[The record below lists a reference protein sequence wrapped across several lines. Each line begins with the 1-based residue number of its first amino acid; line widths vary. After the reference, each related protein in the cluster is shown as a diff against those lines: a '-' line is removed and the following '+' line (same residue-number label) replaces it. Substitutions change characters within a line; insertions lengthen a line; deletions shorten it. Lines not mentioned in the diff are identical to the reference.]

1 MSKKNSVRQENG
13 RYPVGSV
20 GGQAVM
26 EGVMMQSPDRIAM
39 AVRRPDGKVEL
50 RVRARK
56 ILSKK
61 YPILGW
67 PIIRGVVNFVYQLY
81 DGMKTL
87 TASAEIAG
95 GEAEEPS
102 KFEKKVARALHMKPE
117 DVMMAFAVA
126 LAIALS
132 ILLFFVLP
140 TGLEALIKKVI
151 SSRVLLNIIGG
162 LIRIGV
168 FLLYVELVSRL
179 KEIHRVFMYHGAEHK
194 SIFCYESGQPLT
206 VENAQKFTTLHPRC
220 GTSFLVI
227 VMVIS
232 IFIFTVLGTN
242 SSNVFARVGSR
253 LLLLPLVA
261 GVSYE
266 ILKWLG
272 RAEDT
277 PIVRALKWP
286 GLMVQKITTAQPTDD
301 MVEVALISLKASL
314 GMPDALPPELDPNYT
329 PTGGAEPTD
338 AAPAGEAEQAGAA
351 PTGETEPT
359 DAAPA
364 EEAEQ
369 TGAADRGG
377 EQA

>member
-1 MSKKNSVRQENG
+1 MKRNKDQKKSCA
-13 RYPVGSV
+13 VGSV

-26 EGVMMQSPDRIAM
+26 EGVMMQSPDKIAM

-50 RVRARK
+50 RVRDRK
-56 ILSKK
+56 ILARK

-87 TASAEIAG
+87 TESAEIAG

-102 KFEKKVARALHMKPE
+102 EFEKKVARALHMKPD
-117 DVMMAFAVA
+117 DVMMLFAVI

-132 ILLFFVLP
+132 VLLFFVLP
-140 TGLEALIKKVI
+140 TALESLCKKVI
-151 SSRVLLNIIGG
+151 SSRVLLNVIGG
-162 LIRIGV
+162 VIRIGV
-168 FLLYVELVSRL
+168 FLLYVALVSRL

-194 SIFCYESGQPLT
+194 SIFCYESGLPLT
-206 VENAQKFTTLHPRC
+206 VENAQRFTTLHPRC

-232 IFIFTVLGTN
+232 IFIFTLLGTN

-261 GVSYE
+261 GISYE

-286 GLMVQKITTAQPTDD
+286 GLMVQKITTAQPDD
-301 MVEVALISLKASL
+301 EMVEVALIALKASL
-314 GMPDALPPELDPNYT
+314 GMPDALPAELDPN
-329 PTGGAEPTD
+329 AERAD
-338 AAPAGEAEQAGAA
+338 ADAGSDGVQ
-351 PTGETEPT
+351 
-359 DAAPA
+359 
-364 EEAEQ
+364 
-369 TGAADRGG
+369 
-377 EQA
+377 

>member
-1 MSKKNSVRQENG
+1 MKKDHQAKSS
-13 RYPVGSV
+13 PVGSV

-26 EGVMMQSPDRIAM
+26 EGVMMQSTEKIAM

-50 RVRARK
+50 RVRDRK
-56 ILSKK
+56 ILAKK

-87 TASAEIAG
+87 TESAEIAG
-95 GEAEEPS
+95 GETEEPS
-102 KFEKKVARALHMKPE
+102 AFEKKMAKALHMKAE
-117 DVMMAFAVA
+117 DVMMLFAVVLA
-126 LAIALS
+126 LALS
-132 ILLFFVLP
+132 VLLFFVLP
-140 TGLEALIKKVI
+140 TALESLIKKVV

-162 LIRIGV
+162 VIRIGV
-168 FLLYVELVSRL
+168 FLLYVGLVSRL

-232 IFIFTVLGTN
+232 IFIFTLLGTN
-242 SSNVFARVGSR
+242 SSNVLARVGSR

-261 GVSYE
+261 GISYE

-277 PIVRALKWP
+277 LIVRVLKWP
-286 GLMVQKITTAQPTDD
+286 GLMVQKITTAQPDD
-301 MVEVALISLKASL
+301 EMVEVALIALKASL
-314 GMPDALPPELDPNYT
+314 GMEDALPRELDPN
-329 PTGGAEPTD
+329 
-338 AAPAGEAEQAGAA
+338 APEESEA
-351 PTGETEPT
+351 
-359 DAAPA
+359 A
-364 EEAEQ
+364 EEAQEPE
-369 TGAADRGG
+369 DKP
-377 EQA
+377 

>member
-1 MSKKNSVRQENG
+1 MKRNKDQKKSCA
-13 RYPVGSV
+13 VGSV

-26 EGVMMQSPDRIAM
+26 EGVMMQSPDKIAM

-50 RVRARK
+50 RVRDRK
-56 ILSKK
+56 ILARK

-87 TASAEIAG
+87 TESAEIAG

-102 KFEKKVARALHMKPE
+102 EFEKKVARALHMKPD
-117 DVMMAFAVA
+117 DVMMLFAVI

-132 ILLFFVLP
+132 VLLFFVLP
-140 TGLEALIKKVI
+140 TALESLCKKVI
-151 SSRVLLNIIGG
+151 SSRVLLNVIGG
-162 LIRIGV
+162 VIRIGV
-168 FLLYVELVSRL
+168 FLLYVALVSRL

-194 SIFCYESGQPLT
+194 SIFCYESGLPLT
-206 VENAQKFTTLHPRC
+206 VENAQRFTTLHPRC

-232 IFIFTVLGTN
+232 IFIFTLLGTN

-261 GVSYE
+261 GISYE

-286 GLMVQKITTAQPTDD
+286 GLMVQKITTAQPDD
-301 MVEVALISLKASL
+301 EMVEVALIALKASL
-314 GMPDALPPELDPNYT
+314 GMPDALPAELDPN
-329 PTGGAEPTD
+329 
-338 AAPAGEAEQAGAA
+338 
-351 PTGETEPT
+351 
-359 DAAPA
+359 
-364 EEAEQ
+364 
-369 TGAADRGG
+369 ADRADADAGSDG
-377 EQA
+377 AQ

>member
-1 MSKKNSVRQENG
+1 MSKKNEQTPSSG
-13 RYPVGSV
+13 RCPVGSV

-26 EGVMMQSPDRIAM
+26 EGVMMQSPDKIAM
-39 AVRRPDGKVEL
+39 AVRRPDGKVVL
-50 RVRARK
+50 RVRERK
-56 ILSKK
+56 ILAKR

-95 GEAEEPS
+95 GEVEEPS
-102 KFEKKVARALHMKPE
+102 RFEKKIAKVLHMKTE
-117 DVMMAFAVA
+117 DVMMVFAVV

-140 TGLEALIKKVI
+140 TGLEALIKKVV

-168 FLLYVELVSRL
+168 FLLYVGLVSRL

-194 SIFCYESGQPLT
+194 SIFCYESGLPPT

-261 GVSYE
+261 GISYE

-314 GMPDALPPELDPNYT
+314 GMPDALPKELDPDYV
-329 PTGGAEPTD
+329 
-338 AAPAGEAEQAGAA
+338 A
-351 PTGETEPT
+351 PTEEPEEAAQEG
-359 DAAPA
+359 DAPA
-364 EEAEQ
+364 E
-369 TGAADRGG
+369 DK
-377 EQA
+377 QA